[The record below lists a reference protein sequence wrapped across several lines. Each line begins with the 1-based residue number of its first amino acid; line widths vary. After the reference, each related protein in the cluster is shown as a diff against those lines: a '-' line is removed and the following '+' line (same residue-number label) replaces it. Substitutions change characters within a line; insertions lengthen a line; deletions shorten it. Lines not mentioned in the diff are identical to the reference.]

1 MEKATYDEVF
11 VATSYLN
18 DLVLTQYKMLLD
30 SFLLTRKLPSRAK
43 SISLLSLSKQIT
55 HFNVGDN
62 ERLKTQCFRAVNGNV
77 KLKLQF
83 LL

>member
-1 MEKATYDEVF
+1 MAKATYDEVF

-18 DLVLTQYKMLLD
+18 DLALTQYKMLSD

-43 SISLLSLSKQIT
+43 SISFTLSIQAT

-62 ERLKTQCFRAVNGNV
+62 ERL
-77 KLKLQF
+77 
-83 LL
+83 